1 MKLYTLL
8 ETILK
13 SESHTKQLQLLDNQ
27 GDLMLNKIHD
37 LVDKTDENLIGLLLE
52 NQELREKFFSSLTP
66 KGGKTIFVF
75 KTNDFKFFLDE
86 NKIDNS
92 YTQYENRI
100 GLTAGGKFLQDSSDV
115 VLDFPYKDCILEG
128 GQSTEEGTDTYFEYD
143 ANDNHYQEKQAKRK
157 EIFFNTILAKD
168 EIDRLLEPKAFA
180 NIKRYTTNGEE
191 TITSFNRDEN
201 GIIKDNLII
210 KGNNLLALNSL
221 KSEFAGKVKLIY
233 IDPPYNT
240 GNDSFAYNDNF
251 NHSTWLTFMR
261 NRLMIAKELLREDG
275 AIFIQCDDNEQAY
288 LKVLCD
294 GIFKRENFVK
304 TIHVQ
309 MSIVQGEKVKAA
321 KEGRIVKNG
330 EYIHIYCNNGSN
342 KIGIEPLYE
351 LSSYDTHYSIYI
363 DDDNIESSLTE
374 FCLKNESIKNLLMLS
389 NIIIDKGTK
398 TSISIKDIAR
408 AYEELA
414 KFRDFIHSISSNI
427 VRTHTMIE
435 IENIDIDSLK
445 AGKIYEYNHK
455 NGRKYFYG
463 LDGNNKIVQKLLLY
477 DKLKQCDDYYG
488 TIGLSTLRGDW
499 WSGFH
504 IDLGNINKES
514 NVHLDN
520 GQKPERLLENIIK
533 LTTKKSDLVMDFH
546 LGSGTT
552 AAVAH
557 KMNRQY
563 VVLEQID
570 NQIDLSIKRLQNV
583 IQGDNNNISKKHN
596 WQGGGS
602 FVYLEL
608 AKNNQNAIEYIQSCE
623 SYEAL
628 VAFFD
633 EMCSKYF
640 LHYNVKVK
648 EFKEIIC
655 KEENFKKLT
664 LNQQKIMFAKM
675 LDMNQLYVNVSD
687 MKDSRFGL
695 SENDIAIT
703 KDFYQL

>member
-1 MKLYTLL
+1 MKLYTIL
-8 ETILK
+8 ETVLK
-13 SESHTKQLQLLDNQ
+13 SEANILLQLLDNQ

-52 NQELREKFFSSLTP
+52 NQELKEKFFF
-66 KGGKTIFVF
+66 KIKDVYVF

-100 GLTAGGKFLQDSSDV
+100 GLTAGGKFLKDRSDV

-157 EIFFNTILAKD
+157 EIFFNSILAKD
-168 EIDRLLEPKAFA
+168 EIDRLLEPKAFI
-180 NIKRYTTNGEE
+180 NIKKYTTKGEE
-191 TITSFNRDEN
+191 NITSFERDEN
-201 GIIKDNLII
+201 GAITDNLIV
-210 KGNNLLALNSL
+210 KGNNILALHSL

-261 NRLMIAKELLREDG
+261 NRLLIAKELLRVDG
-275 AIFIQCDDNEQAY
+275 LICVQCDDNENAY
-288 LKVLCD
+288 LKVLLD
-294 GIFKRENFVK
+294 EVFSRINFMNNVAVK
-304 TIHVQ
+304 
-309 MSIVQGEKVKAA
+309 MSESSGVKMNHA
-321 KEGRIVKNG
+321 KAKFPKLK
-330 EYIHIYCNNGSN
+330 EYILMYKMPSYNGF
-342 KIGIEPLYE
+342 IE
-351 LSSYDTHYSIYI
+351 
-363 DDDNIESSLTE
+363 
-374 FCLKNESIKNLLMLS
+374 
-389 NIIIDKGTK
+389 IDKYEQEK
-398 TSISIKDIAR
+398 WDNENNIFLENLNEKDR
-408 AYEELA
+408 ERL
-414 KFRDFIHSISSNI
+414 
-427 VRTHTMIE
+427 IE
-435 IENIDIDSLK
+435 IELKETNDLKDVLIGNEILSKVNKISLSDKIKDLNFKNDEDLKLWLFKNSWRIIKTAGSSSLASLVKSLK
-445 AGKIYEYNHK
+445 VIPKQDIAVSLSKTKILFFYITDFNRNTNQPRLQVIFADSNIFKNPCDFWQDIKTTGAISDEGGIKLNNGK
-455 NGRKYFYG
+455 
-463 LDGNNKIVQKLLLY
+463 
-477 DKLKQCDDYYG
+477 
-488 TIGLSTLRGDW
+488 
-499 WSGFH
+499 
-504 IDLGNINKES
+504 
-514 NVHLDN
+514 
-520 GQKPERLLENIIK
+520 KPEKILHRLLK
-533 LTTKKSDLVMDFH
+533 MTTKENDIVLDYH

-563 VVLEQID
+563 IGIEQMH
-570 NQIDLSIKRLQNV
+570 NQINLSETRLQNV
-583 IQGDNNNISKKHN
+583 INNDQTGISKSVN

>member
-1 MKLYTLL
+1 MKLYTALENLL
-8 ETILK
+8 KTENNFIDDEGHLK
-13 SESHTKQLQLLDNQ
+13 KWVII
-27 GDLMLNKIHD
+27 NKAQNYD
-37 LVDKTDENLIGLLLE
+37 AELIGLLLE
-52 NQELREKFFSSLTP
+52 NEEIKSHFFIAVKDVL
-66 KGGKTIFVF
+66 VF
-75 KTNDFKFFLDE
+75 NQALFIQFLEQKNYLKD
-86 NKIDNS
+86 S
-92 YTQYENRI
+92 YTSFRNKI
-100 GLTAGGKFLQDSSDV
+100 GLTIDGKFLNQRNEV
-115 VLDFPYKDCILEG
+115 ALVWPYKDCILEG
-128 GQSTEEGTDTYFEYD
+128 GQSREED
-143 ANDNHYQEKQAKRK
+143 KRK
-157 EIFFNTILAKD
+157 EIFFNEILAQD
-168 EIDRLLEPKAFA
+168 EINQLLEPKVLTKA
-180 NIKRYTTNGEE
+180 KRFTIDGEKTCDNFNRNSE
-191 TITSFNRDEN
+191 GTIT
-201 GIIKDNLII
+201 DNLII
-210 KGNNLLALNSL
+210 KGNNLLALHSL
-221 KSEFAGKVKLIY
+221 KEEFAGKLKLIY

-240 GNDSFAYNDNF
+240 GSDSFGYNDNF

-261 NRLMIAKELLREDG
+261 NRLQVAKELLREDG
-275 AIFIQCDDNEQAY
+275 VIFIQCDDNEQAY

-330 EYIHIYCNNGSN
+330 EYIHIYSNNGSN

-363 DDDNIESSLTE
+363 DEDNNESSLTE
-374 FCLKNESIKNLLMLS
+374 FCLKNESIKNLLILS
-389 NIIIDKGTK
+389 NIIKDKGVK

-414 KFRDFIHSISSNI
+414 KFRDFIHSISSSI

-435 IENIDIDSLK
+435 LENVDIDSLK
-445 AGKIYEYNHK
+445 FGKIYEYNHK

-463 LDGNNKIVQKLLLY
+463 LDGNNKIVQKLLLN

-520 GQKPERLLENIIK
+520 GQKPERLIENIIK
-533 LTTKKSDLVMDFH
+533 LTTRTGDLVMDFH

-557 KMNRQY
+557 KMKRQY
-563 VVLEQID
+563 ITVEQIN

-583 IQGDNNNISKKHN
+583 IQGDSNNISKKYN
-596 WQGGGS
+596 WQGGGE

-608 AKNNQNAIEYIQSCE
+608 KKHNQSFIDQIEIAKDTKAILKIWEDIKAKS
-623 SYEAL
+623 
-628 VAFFD
+628 
-633 EMCSKYF
+633 F
-640 LHYNVKVK
+640 LTYNVDIKK
-648 EFKEIIC
+648 QDELLEEFKNLDL
-655 KEENFKKLT
+655 EE
-664 LNQQKIMFAKM
+664 QKQHLVSI
-675 LDMNQLYVNVSD
+675 LDKNQLYVNKSSIND
-687 MKDSRFGL
+687 KDCNL
-695 SENDIAIT
+695 TEEEIKVT

>member
-1 MKLYTLL
+1 MKLYSIL

-13 SESHTKQLQLLDNQ
+13 SDSSNIKLIDNQ
-27 GDLMLNKIHD
+27 GELMLNKIHD

-52 NQELREKFFSSLTP
+52 NQELREKFFI
-66 KGGKTIFVF
+66 KIKDVFVF
-75 KTNDFKFFLDE
+75 KTSEFKFFLDE

-100 GLTAGGKFLQDSSDV
+100 GLTAGGKFLKDSSDV

-143 ANDNHYQEKQAKRK
+143 ANDNHYKEKQAKRK

-168 EIDRLLEPKAFA
+168 EIDRLLEPKAFT
-180 NIKRYTTNGEE
+180 NFKHYTSSTDKSRLVPKFQRNSEG
-191 TITSFNRDEN
+191 TIT
-201 GIIKDNLII
+201 DNLII
-210 KGNNLLALNSL
+210 KGNNLLALHSL

-261 NRLMIAKELLREDG
+261 NRLLIAKELLKEDG
-275 AIFIQCDDNEQAY
+275 VIFIQCDDNEQAY

-330 EYIHIYCNNGSN
+330 EYIHIYSNNGSN

-363 DDDNIESSLTE
+363 DEEYNESSLTE
-374 FCLKNESIKNLLMLS
+374 FCLKNESIKSLLILS
-389 NIIIDKGTK
+389 NVIKDKGVK

-435 IENIDIDSLK
+435 LENVDIDSLK
-445 AGKIYEYNHK
+445 SGKIYEYNHK

-463 LDGNNKIVQKLLLY
+463 LDGNNKIVQKLLLN

-488 TIGLSTLRGDW
+488 TIALSTLRGDW

-520 GQKPERLLENIIK
+520 GQKPERLIENIIK
-533 LTTKKSDLVMDFH
+533 LTTGKGDLVMDFH

-563 VVLEQID
+563 VALEQID

-583 IQGDNNNISKKHN
+583 LQGDNNNISKKHN

-602 FVYLEL
+602 FIYLEL
-608 AKNNQNAIEYIQSCE
+608 AKNNQNAIEHIQSCE

-633 EMCSKYF
+633 EMCDKYF

-648 EFKEIIC
+648 EFREVIC

-664 LNQQKIMFAKM
+664 LDQQKVMFAKM
-675 LDMNQLYVNVSD
+675 LDLNQLYVNVSD

-703 KDFYQL
+703 KDFYQM